1 MAKSKKGVP
10 ASIPQGVGEQAY
22 ASVLGSD
29 AYKKEIA
36 KYQVRFG
43 HIPLMLQ
50 SILEE
55 QVALRVFLEGEVGD
69 AK

>member
-1 MAKSKKGVP
+1 MAKSKKAG
-10 ASIPQGVGEQAY
+10 PQDVKGLAY
-22 ASVLGSD
+22 ASVLESD
-29 AYKKEIA
+29 AFKNAIA